1 MKEIRNAAWELVDQ
15 HHLDPMAVEP
25 WGELYRF
32 PVYAEVSA
40 GETVLDGFSRPHTA
54 PKGEGTYTLFEYVQN
69 GTHQYFEWAEEL

>member
-1 MKEIRNAAWELVDQ
+1 
-15 HHLDPMAVEP
+15 
-25 WGELYRF
+25 
-32 PVYAEVSA
+32 VYAEVSA